1 MTSRGRIVAMVAAVA
16 MLGCKGA
23 KPTSAA
29 SGGAG
34 AVASSGDGS
43 GAASGAGADSGATRV
58 EYIKDET
65 LNNMVAVEVKIP
77 ADWKFQGALIQGSP
91 CAENTYT
98 VWRAT
103 SPDGKSMYERM
114 PVLGWK
120 YGTAQVLNRPGAN
133 NGCLP
138 MKKEIPAV
146 DFANY
151 MVNVL
156 HVQPVEVR
164 PFLPAAEAALEQ
176 ASAKTRWKAH
186 GALAYVQFMNGSTR
200 MKGALRVVVRCQ
212 ESVIPAFSAAQS
224 ATTIDRCESD
234 MLYTTS
240 PESEYDKV
248 MRQWSAPGM
257 GNGQG
262 NLDWQAASERRFEQ
276 HLQQW
281 TKAYLDNSDK
291 NFQAQQ
297 DVFRHASAVQ
307 QQMHSEFM
315 DTMAR
320 GTANSMAATQR
331 GMDARGTATS
341 DWVDYALDRKSIMDT
356 NTGAIYK
363 TSNQVT
369 PGGSAVQVHGDGTPI
384 H

>member
-1 MTSRGRIVAMVAAVA
+1 
-16 MLGCKGA
+16 
-23 KPTSAA
+23 
-29 SGGAG
+29 
-34 AVASSGDGS
+34 
-43 GAASGAGADSGATRV
+43 
-58 EYIKDET
+58 
-65 LNNMVAVEVKIP
+65 
-77 ADWKFQGALIQGSP
+77 
-91 CAENTYT
+91 
-98 VWRAT
+98 
-103 SPDGKSMYERM
+103 
-114 PVLGWK
+114 
-120 YGTAQVLNRPGAN
+120 
-133 NGCLP
+133 
-138 MKKEIPAV
+138 
-146 DFANY
+146 
-151 MVNVL
+151 
-156 HVQPVEVR
+156 
-164 PFLPAAEAALEQ
+164 
-176 ASAKTRWKAH
+176 
-186 GALAYVQFMNGSTR
+186 

-224 ATTIDRCESD
+224 ATTIDKCESD

-262 NLDWQAASERRFEQ
+262 NLDWQAASERRLEQ
-276 HLQQW
+276 NLQQW
-281 TKAYLDNSDK
+281 TKAYLDTSNK

-297 DVFRHASAVQ
+297 DVFRHAAAVQ
-307 QQMHSEFM
+307 QQMHNEFM

-341 DWVDYALDRKSIMDT
+341 DWVDYALDRKTIMDT